1 MSTPENPSETL
12 EDIELIPPSE
22 AFTYKDQV
30 CEIVETLT
38 LDSDK
43 KQNRTKQSILKN
55 RYLSEVLN
63 YEKRRDNTK
72 KYYNVFRF
80 LVTTGSIMLPAIM
93 SIGQMDPAKLP
104 ANFDNISYWTSFMI
118 SLTVTISNGFLQLFS
133 LDKNYFEFALTAEQL
148 KTEGWQFFQLSG
160 KYEIYDTHEE
170 AYKPFSKSVET
181 IKRKQVEKEFQGKG
195 DVNKNKK
202 DKDKDKEKD
211 EPKSDPKMDLIMGL
225 LGQGGSVFQQ
235 AGQQAG
241 QQADQGLRETVGGV
255 RDILKQSIPGTK
267 DGSSDIESGSSVTPV
282 SASEKEK
289 ANQELLGLIR
299 DDQ

>member
-118 SLTVTISNGFLQLFS
+118 SLTVTIM
-133 LDKNYFEFALTAEQL
+133 E
-148 KTEGWQFFQLSG
+148 
-160 KYEIYDTHEE
+160 
-170 AYKPFSKSVET
+170 
-181 IKRKQVEKEFQGKG
+181 
-195 DVNKNKK
+195 
-202 DKDKDKEKD
+202 
-211 EPKSDPKMDLIMGL
+211 
-225 LGQGGSVFQQ
+225 
-235 AGQQAG
+235 
-241 QQADQGLRETVGGV
+241 
-255 RDILKQSIPGTK
+255 
-267 DGSSDIESGSSVTPV
+267 
-282 SASEKEK
+282 
-289 ANQELLGLIR
+289 LGLMLGVVMTGYLLVMVMTVLILVVER
-299 DDQ
+299 IM